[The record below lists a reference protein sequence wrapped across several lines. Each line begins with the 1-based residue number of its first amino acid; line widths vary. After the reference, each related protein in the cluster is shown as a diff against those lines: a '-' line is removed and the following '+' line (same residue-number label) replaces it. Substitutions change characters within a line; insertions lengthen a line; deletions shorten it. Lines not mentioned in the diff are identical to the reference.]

1 MRRGTHRSLRE
12 PPPPRV
18 VVRAPE
24 DIVAELA
31 GVPHPDVARD
41 PDESLA
47 VLERLINEARVSVRT
62 TRDGNGVPTYRHET
76 AGFLRAMNLVDEA
89 PCCDLRAF
97 AKIVIDL
104 LWGVG
109 IGSSKERARR
119 LERDREWEGF
129 GILAHIAAAISV
141 RSFAPFRKR
150 ST

>member
-1 MRRGTHRSLRE
+1 MRGTRRPLGE

-18 VVRAPE
+18 ALRTAE

-47 VLERLINEARVSVRT
+47 VLERLIKEARVSART

-89 PCCDLRAF
+89 PCCELRAF
-97 AKIVIDL
+97 AKIV
-104 LWGVG
+104 
-109 IGSSKERARR
+109 
-119 LERDREWEGF
+119 GF
-129 GILAHIAAAISV
+129 GILAQIAAAISV